1 MCGQTPA
8 LAPQE
13 LCCRVEPKEHIE
25 LDPTSPQTQWALCSD
40 PVILEVLID
49 NSVLSYI
56 SER

>member
-13 LCCRVEPKEHIE
+13 LCCRVEPKERIE

-49 NSVLSYI
+49 NSVLSLYQ
-56 SER
+56 